1 MSGGGLL
8 KYGFVR
14 ADKTSSREE
23 IEALKIARIAQE
35 AIELERMKVRTDE
48 SEEARL
54 HSVVRGKKVSDN
66 KEAVRKRRERS
77 RNKRRQDTMRD
88 ESVATAQVTL
98 NHDDDVVKIEAAAQ
112 FPSGTGDDDTWNL
125 FTS

>member
-77 RNKRRQDTMRD
+77 RNKRRQDAMRD
-88 ESVATAQVTL
+88 ESLATAQVPL
-98 NHDDDVVKIEAAAQ
+98 NHDDDVVEIEAAA
-112 FPSGTGDDDTWNL
+112 
-125 FTS
+125 

>member
-77 RNKRRQDTMRD
+77 RNKRRQDAMRD
-88 ESVATAQVTL
+88 ESLATAQVPL
-98 NHDDDVVKIEAAAQ
+98 NHDDDVVEIEAAAQ
-112 FPSGTGDDDTWNL
+112 FPSGTGDDDVVDM
-125 FTS
+125 

>member
-1 MSGGGLL
+1 M
-8 KYGFVR
+8 
-14 ADKTSSREE
+14 
-23 IEALKIARIAQE
+23 
-35 AIELERMKVRTDE
+35 DE

-54 HSVVRGKKVSDN
+54 QSVVRGKKVSN
-66 KEAVRKRRERS
+66 NRGATRKRRERS
-77 RNKRRQDTMRD
+77 RNKRRQDAMRD
-88 ESVATAQVTL
+88 ESLATAQVPL